1 MKLCIK
7 TQVVVRRVQR
17 HPITRH
23 ISRHVIKGT
32 ATGLVPS
39 AMNDLIFHH
48 APLNLDEILHVSQD
62 TLAVSVL
69 TLAIT
74 LLSKQTAFLDK

>member
-1 MKLCIK
+1 MKLCVK
-7 TQVVVRRVQR
+7 TQVAFRRVQR
-17 HPITRH
+17 HPMTRH
-23 ISRHVIKGT
+23 ISKHVIKGT

-39 AMNDLIFHH
+39 AVNDLVFHH
-48 APLNLDEILHVSQD
+48 APLNFDEILHASQD